1 MGFRFVSYH
10 FIVEVIGLEIV
21 VRYWKLLQNPV
32 PFRGP
37 LQQEVCK
44 SRYGL
49 EGLYNDARAVFIVLA
64 NKIVKLSQ

>member
-10 FIVEVIGLEIV
+10 FIFEVIGLEIV

-37 LQQEVCK
+37 IQQEVYK
-44 SRYGL
+44 SLYCL
-49 EGLYNDARAVFIVLA
+49 EGLYNNVRAVFIVLA
-64 NKIVKLSQ
+64 NKFFKLSK